1 MKKIHYD
8 LTNNCF
14 QTTWIEVKNDLIL
27 ADISKDRENIK
38 KSIEIVE
45 AVEQKQFLGLHTV
58 YTRDKVNFITKEFIL
73 TLDQLKSSCL
83 KLLIKAR
90 YIKLLL

>member
-38 KSIEIVE
+38 KSIEILE
-45 AVEQKQFLGLHTV
+45 AVEQK
-58 YTRDKVNFITKEFIL
+58 
-73 TLDQLKSSCL
+73 
-83 KLLIKAR
+83 
-90 YIKLLL
+90 

>member
-14 QTTWIEVKNDLIL
+14 QTTWIEVENDLIL

-38 KSIEIVE
+38 KSIEILE

-58 YTRDKVNFITKEFIL
+58 YTRDKVNFITKSIGGRGISAAFY
-73 TLDQLKSSCL
+73 TDDT
-83 KLLIKAR
+83 
-90 YIKLLL
+90 